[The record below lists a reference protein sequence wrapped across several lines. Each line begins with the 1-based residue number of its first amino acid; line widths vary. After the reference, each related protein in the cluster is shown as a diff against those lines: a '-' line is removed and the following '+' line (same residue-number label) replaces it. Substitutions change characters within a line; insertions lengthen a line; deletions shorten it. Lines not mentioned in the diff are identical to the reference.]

1 MEMVSKNRII
11 LNQIQ
16 PDIAEFQRNSK
27 QVRIVSQSHTCRLWL
42 DIYGTVV
49 VKLQKWQ
56 RKLVEIP
63 CEYTLP

>member
-27 QVRIVSQSHTCRLWL
+27 QVRLVSQSRY
-42 DIYGTVV
+42 DAPEQG
-49 VKLQKWQ
+49 
-56 RKLVEIP
+56 
-63 CEYTLP
+63 